1 MGFVRIKGVVDL
13 LDENKYKKVGVPSEN
28 KFIRKRKMSFTDI
41 ILFIL
46 NNKGKTLTI
55 ELNDY
60 MRKYGKETITKQAFS
75 KQRQNINPEI
85 FNVLNNEYI
94 KMIYAQREIYRYKGY
109 IVLAVDGSMIEMPN
123 SLELKEYY
131 GLQLGQKG
139 SVGRVRGRCLGVYD
153 CLNKIMALTRIDPY
167 NVSEKRQIEEEIEN
181 ILKIYEKEK
190 IILIC
195 DRYYF
200 GLSFINILDKKGI
213 KYIIRMQNK
222 HYKKEKIEMKSN
234 DEEVC
239 LRVRTN
245 SVFNAESIEEKEEL
259 KKIKYVKTRIIKT
272 KIPSGEEEHLV
283 TNLSKEE
290 LSEKEA
296 KELYFG
302 RWEIEKSFDIIKNK
316 IKIENFTSHKVIGVE
331 QDFYSQMLLYNM
343 LEDVRIDTGEIV
355 KGQEEGLKYDY
366 KVNMNV
372 MVGTLRE
379 RFMEIILSNKEELQ
393 KKADEFNE
401 EIKKYLVP
409 IKPGR
414 SYPRKRMH
422 SMNKYRHNLRE
433 NC

>member
-1 MGFVRIKGVVDL
+1 
-13 LDENKYKKVGVPSEN
+13 
-28 KFIRKRKMSFTDI
+28 
-41 ILFIL
+41 
-46 NNKGKTLTI
+46 
-55 ELNDY
+55 
-60 MRKYGKETITKQAFS
+60 
-75 KQRQNINPEI
+75 
-85 FNVLNNEYI
+85 
-94 KMIYAQREIYRYKGY
+94 
-109 IVLAVDGSMIEMPN
+109 
-123 SLELKEYY
+123 
-131 GLQLGQKG
+131 
-139 SVGRVRGRCLGVYD
+139 
-153 CLNKIMALTRIDPY
+153 
-167 NVSEKRQIEEEIEN
+167 
-181 ILKIYEKEK
+181 
-190 IILIC
+190 
-195 DRYYF
+195 
-200 GLSFINILDKKGI
+200 
-213 KYIIRMQNK
+213 MQNK

-234 DEEVC
+234 DEEVS

-245 SVFNAESIEEKEEL
+245 SVFNAESIEE
-259 KKIKYVKTRIIKT
+259 
-272 KIPSGEEEHLV
+272 
-283 TNLSKEE
+283 KEE

-316 IKIENFTSHKVIGVE
+316 IKIENFTLHKVIGVE

-379 RFMEIILSNKEELQ
+379 RFMEIILSNKEDLQ